1 MNFFNFIVPK
11 NELIIIIIINYIPVL
26 IASTGSS
33 FEAEIAGR
41 IPDIKPINPASSVP
55 KRIFPIPK
63 TNSKSKTFVNTT
75 AIIQTKN
82 KPIIPPITD
91 SITASNKN
99 WNKIKRFLAPN
110 DF

>member
-1 MNFFNFIVPK
+1 MNSKFH
-11 NELIIIIIINYIPVL
+11 INIATSAIYIPVL

-41 IPDIKPINPASSVP
+41 IPDIKPIMAANKVP
-55 KRIFPIPK
+55 NRTFPILRTK
-63 TNSKSKTFVNTT
+63 SKSNTLVNTN

-91 SITASNKN
+91 NIMASNKN
-99 WNKIKRFLAPN
+99 
-110 DF
+110 